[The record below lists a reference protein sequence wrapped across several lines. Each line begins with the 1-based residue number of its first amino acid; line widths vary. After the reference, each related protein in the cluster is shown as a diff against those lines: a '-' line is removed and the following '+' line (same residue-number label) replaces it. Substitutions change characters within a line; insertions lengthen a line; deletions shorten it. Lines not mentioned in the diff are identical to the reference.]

1 MDFLKRSRPGVEGYD
16 LPPLTQKLTDNNSNL
31 LNQQQQQ
38 TVSSFSKHNFDTHV
52 SKLEN
57 GLRVASEKLF
67 GEFCT
72 VGVIIDAGP
81 RYESSFINGT
91 THFLE
96 KLSFNVIDIF
106 ILFKHKDLSLNS
118 CILFRK
124 KNFLF

>member
-16 LPPLTQKLTDNNSNL
+16 LPPLTQKLNNSKVAAGRMGGI
-31 LNQQQQQ
+31 
-38 TVSSFSKHNFDTHV
+38 VSSQNFDTHV
-52 SKLEN
+52 TKLDN

-81 RYESSFINGT
+81 RHESGFLNGT

-96 KLSFNVIDIF
+96 KLSFNVSFFSSYEIMLRLMDMMQSKNIDKILT
-106 ILFKHKDLSLNS
+106 ILF
-118 CILFRK
+118 I
-124 KNFLF
+124 